1 MRPRHPDRGLA
12 GREVLGRVETA
23 VSRRHRA
30 QDRDWAVDRKVG
42 CAAAQI
48 RRRADAIR
56 TAVSRRRRRAYRA
69 PDRGQG
75 PQPRDLGRLLSPARL
90 RGAFPEGRGSLS
102 GELFGYGVETRL
114 GVRTFLLVADQV

>member
-42 CAAAQI
+42 CAAAEL
-48 RRRADAIR
+48 RRRADALWP
-56 TAVSRRRRRAYRA
+56 ALSRRRRRAYRTA
-69 PDRGQG
+69 DRGER
-75 PQPRDLGRLLSPARL
+75 PQPRDLRRLLSTARL

-102 GELFGYGVETRL
+102 RELFGYGAEARL
-114 GVRTFLLVADQV
+114 GVG